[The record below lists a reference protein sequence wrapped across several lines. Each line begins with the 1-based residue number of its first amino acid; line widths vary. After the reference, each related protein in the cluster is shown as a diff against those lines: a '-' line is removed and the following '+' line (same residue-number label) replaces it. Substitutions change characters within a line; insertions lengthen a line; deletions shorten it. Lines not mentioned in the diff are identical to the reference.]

1 MSKRHK
7 AREYALQ
14 GLYMYEVSKSSSDNI
29 IDNNIIDNIIEFEWL
44 DDNISK
50 DTNEFTVKLIEGVIS
65 KIENI
70 DSVIKDYSKNW
81 DFERISIID
90 KSILRLAI
98 FEMLF
103 MEDIPSVVTI
113 NECIELGKTFGGEN
127 SGQFINGILDA
138 INKLKNNKLKE

>member
-14 GLYMYEVSKSSSDNI
+14 GLYMYEVSKSSSD
-29 IDNNIIDNIIEFEWL
+29 NIIDNIIEFEWL

-138 INKLKNNKLKE
+138 VKNNKLKEG

>member
-1 MSKRHK
+1 MKQRHK

-14 GLYMYEVSKSSSDNI
+14 GLYMYEVSKSPI
-29 IDNNIIDNIIEFEWL
+29 ENIIEFEWL
-44 DDNISK
+44 DANISK
-50 DTNEFTVKLIEGVIS
+50 DSEEFAVQLIEGVIS
-65 KIENI
+65 ELENI

-81 DFERISIID
+81 KFERISVID

-103 MEDIPSVVTI
+103 MKDIPSVVTI
-113 NECIELGKTFGGEN
+113 NECIDLGKTFGGEN

-138 INKLKNNKLKE
+138 VKKNKLKEINSD

>member
-14 GLYMYEVSKSSSDNI
+14 GLYMYEVSKSS
-29 IDNNIIDNIIEFEWL
+29 IDNIIEFEWL

-50 DTNEFTVKLIEGVIS
+50 DTEKFTVKLIEGVIS
-65 KIENI
+65 KLEEI

-81 DFERISIID
+81 DFERIAIID
-90 KSILRLAI
+90 KSILRLAL
-98 FEMLF
+98 FEMFF
-103 MEDIPSVVTI
+103 MEEIPSVVTI
-113 NECIELGKTFGGEN
+113 NECIDLGKTFGGEN

-138 INKLKNNKLKE
+138 VKKNKLKEG

>member
-1 MSKRHK
+1 
-7 AREYALQ
+7 
-14 GLYMYEVSKSSSDNI
+14 MYEVSKSSSD
-29 IDNNIIDNIIEFEWL
+29 NIIDNIIEFEWL

-138 INKLKNNKLKE
+138 VKNNKLKEG

>member
-14 GLYMYEVSKSSSDNI
+14 GLYMYEVSKSTV
-29 IDNNIIDNIIEFEWL
+29 DNIIEFEWI
-44 DDNISK
+44 DADISK
-50 DTNEFTVKLIEGVIS
+50 NTKEFAVQLIEGVIS
-65 KIENI
+65 KLEKI

-81 DFERISIID
+81 KFERISIID

-103 MEDIPSVVTI
+103 MEDIPPAVTI
-113 NECIELGKTFGGEN
+113 NECIDLGKTFGGEN

-138 INKLKNNKLKE
+138 INKEKDKLSDNYKS

>member
-14 GLYMYEVSKSSSDNI
+14 GLYMYEVSKSPV
-29 IDNNIIDNIIEFEWL
+29 DNIIEFEWL

-50 DTNEFTVKLIEGVIS
+50 DTKEFTTQLIEGVIS
-65 KIENI
+65 KLEEI

-81 DFERISIID
+81 KFERISVID

-103 MEDIPSVVTI
+103 MEDIPLAVTI
-113 NECIELGKTFGGEN
+113 NECIDLGKTFGGEN

-138 INKLKNNKLKE
+138 IKKNKL